1 MFRIKPNYI
10 ALALVMLMPGAAH
23 AACADDM
30 SKLDDALARYN
41 KTTVSCSLKATT
53 DISVSIRK
61 LDYGCS
67 KWPSSGGRLQRY
79 LVTATVDRAT
89 GCDVVTAISEKRQ
102 RNTSTRGF
110 CRKGGPCNHANYQRP

>member
-23 AACADDM
+23 AACANDM

-41 KTTVSCSLKATT
+41 KKTVSCSLKATT
-53 DISVSIRK
+53 DISASIRK
-61 LDYGCS
+61 LDYSCS
-67 KWPSSGGRLQRY
+67 KPSSGRLQRY
-79 LVTATVDRAT
+79 SVTATVDRAT
-89 GCDVVTAISEKRQ
+89 GCDVVTAISEKPQ

-110 CRKGGPCNHANYQRP
+110 CRKGRRCVPDDSR

>member
-1 MFRIKPNYI
+1 MLRIKPNCL

-41 KTTVSCSLKATT
+41 RKTVSCSLKATT
-53 DISVSIRK
+53 DISSSIRT
-61 LDYGCS
+61 LDYSCS
-67 KWPSSGGRLQRY
+67 KPSSGRLQRY
-79 LVTATVDRAT
+79 SITATVDRAT

-102 RNTSTRGF
+102 RNTSTRGL
-110 CRKGGPCNHANYQRP
+110 CRKGGPCNHGNYARP

>member
-23 AACADDM
+23 AACAKDM

-53 DISVSIRK
+53 DISASIQQ
-61 LDYGCS
+61 LDYSCS
-67 KWPSSGGRLQRY
+67 KSSSGRLQRY

-110 CRKGGPCNHANYQRP
+110 CRKGRRCVPDDSR